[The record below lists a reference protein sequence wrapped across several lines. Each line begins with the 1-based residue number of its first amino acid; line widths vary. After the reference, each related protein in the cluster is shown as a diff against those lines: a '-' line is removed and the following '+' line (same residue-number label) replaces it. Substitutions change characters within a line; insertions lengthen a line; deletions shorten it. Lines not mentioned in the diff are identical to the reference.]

1 MFWPF
6 TAVMSK
12 KNLLDLL
19 HHLCRIFDCFKRAAL
34 LFFVMMVA
42 LIGNAPVH
50 AFETFTAHGG
60 PVKGLAL
67 SPNGE
72 WMVSASFDYSA
83 VMWSV
88 PSYEEKLTLLG
99 HDAALNVARFSPDGR
114 WLATGGDDYQILLW
128 DVARLLIEGD
138 QVEPV
143 IIKAH
148 LGKVVGLNFS
158 KDSQYLVSSSWDGSA
173 RIWDVEKIHDIVG
186 AGGAVEDTLIM
197 ALEGHDGPVN
207 VSQFSDDGQYLYTAG
222 YDGFIHYWR
231 LQDQMLLRSVIKNGW
246 GVNVMHVDEAMGVLA
261 YGSTDGAMVIH
272 DLQKD
277 QELLRMGDDRVPVL
291 SITVSPNGAQIGF
304 GNSKGIVKIVD
315 MASMSLLRNFKAA
328 NGPVWTLLLMQEE
341 GDMVI
346 GSLDDHITKWQI
358 TEFPPHILITPGPD
372 RRFHPTEGLS
382 NGERQFARKCSICH
396 TLKPDGKRRAGPS
409 LYQVFGRKAG
419 TLEGYPYSDALLKS
433 SIIWSR
439 ETIAQLF
446 TDGPD
451 VVTPGT
457 KMPIQRMKNQQDRDD
472 LINYLEENT
481 Q

>member
-1 MFWPF
+1 MFLPSATGISKNHG
-6 TAVMSK
+6 TALPRLAGQV
-12 KNLLDLL
+12 
-19 HHLCRIFDCFKRAAL
+19 FGQVKRAMLMVVAMASAL
-34 LFFVMMVA
+34 LGLSQA
-42 LIGNAPVH
+42 E

-72 WMVSASFDYSA
+72 LMVSASFDYSA
-83 VMWSV
+83 VLWSV

-138 QVEPV
+138 GAEPV

-173 RIWDVEKIHDIVG
+173 RIWDVEKTLDL
-186 AGGAVEDTLIM
+186 AAKGGAAEEGLIM

-207 VSQFSDDGQYLYTAG
+207 ASQFSDDGQYLYTAG

-231 LQDQMLLRSVIKNGW
+231 LADQMLLRSVIKNGW
-246 GVNVMHVDEAMGVLA
+246 GVNVMHVDEAKGVMA

-272 DLQKD
+272 DIKND

-291 SITVSPNGAQIGF
+291 SITVSPNQEQIGF
-304 GNSKGIVKIVD
+304 GNAKGIVKIVD

-419 TLEGYPYSDALLKS
+419 TLEGYPYSEALLNS

-472 LINYLEENT
+472 LIDYLEENT